1 VKPGLA
7 ARRPRR
13 PGVKRVTRVQG
24 KTSWRRAAAI
34 GWAGVA
40 LTVARSVP
48 VAAEEN
54 SVAAVSRQ
62 DDSLIQDKIKIVE
75 ALHQER
81 LISDKQFQ
89 RENHELELS
98 ATLFTNKCPPRAY
111 VPRKIYFAFK
121 KTNQAKVRDL
131 IQRYALQGKI
141 DLPSTAERGFGTIQ
155 VDEGHEWFWVDAL
168 QSSGLFDSV
177 DRRGYSCPES
187 VDAIVG
193 VSHPQTTLASPAFSV
208 GATGPQPL
216 QAALDYIRASFP
228 SPAQVNLLESGPSH
242 LKLELI
248 GFKDRVLS
256 GRRFWERL
264 EIHLVQLAPSSTGS
278 QPPVMAIVDGY
289 FATGVGDNQPSLSAY
304 QSMEQQYY
312 ADLVRFTGILFTKL

>member
-1 VKPGLA
+1 
-7 ARRPRR
+7 
-13 PGVKRVTRVQG
+13 VKRVTRVEG
-24 KTSWRRAAAI
+24 KYSWALATPV
-34 GWAGVA
+34 GWAVVT
-40 LTVARSVP
+40 LTVAHLVP
-48 VAAEEN
+48 VAAEET
-54 SVAAVSRQ
+54 SVATVSQQ
-62 DDSLIQDKIKIVE
+62 DDSLIQDKIRLVD

-81 LISDKQFQ
+81 LISDKQFH

-98 ATLFTNKCPPRAY
+98 TTLFTNKCPPRAY

-121 KTNQAKVRDL
+121 KKNQAKVRDL
-131 IQRYALQGKI
+131 IQRYALQGKT
-141 DLPSTAERGFGTIQ
+141 DLPSTAESGFGTIQ

-168 QSSGLFDSV
+168 RSSGLFDSV

-193 VSHPQTTLASPAFSV
+193 VSHPQTTLASPAVSV

-216 QAALDYIRASFP
+216 QAALNYIQASFP
-228 SPAQVNLLESGPSH
+228 NPAQVNLLESGPSH
-242 LKLELI
+242 LKLEVI

-264 EIHLVQLAPSSTGS
+264 EIYLVQLPPAPPGS
-278 QPPVMAIVDGY
+278 QPPIMAIVDGY

-312 ADLVRFTGILFTKL
+312 ADLVRFTGIFFTKL